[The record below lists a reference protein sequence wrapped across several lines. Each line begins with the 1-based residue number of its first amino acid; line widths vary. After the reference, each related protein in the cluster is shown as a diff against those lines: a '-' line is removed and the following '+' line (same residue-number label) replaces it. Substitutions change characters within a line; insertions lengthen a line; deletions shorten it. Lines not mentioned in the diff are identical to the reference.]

1 MAHVRPLASADPAQ
15 FRRIMGR
22 FATSVTVITS
32 AVDGDIRGMTANAFM
47 SGSLDPPLCVIS
59 VAKRANMHDHLIAA
73 RAFGVNFLAA
83 GQENL
88 AIHFAGRPVTGLD
101 VAFGDH
107 HGIPGIIGASA
118 LITAAVSARHECGDH
133 SLFIGAII
141 SMRADDRPP
150 LLYHASRFG
159 ALVPLRETAPAAVE
173 FW

>member
-1 MAHVRPLASADPAQ
+1 MRHVRPLASADPAQ

-22 FATSVTVITS
+22 FASSVTVITAS
-32 AVDGDIRGMTANAFM
+32 VEGDIRGMTANAFM

-59 VAKRANMHDHLIAA
+59 VAKRANMHQHLTTAG
-73 RAFGVNFLAA
+73 AFGVNFLAA

-88 AIHFAGRPVTGLD
+88 ATHFAGRTLPDLH

-118 LITAAVSARHECGDH
+118 LITASVSAKHDCGDH
-133 SLFIGAII
+133 TLFVGAII
-141 SMRADDRPP
+141 SMSADDRPP

-159 ALVPLRETAPAAVE
+159 ALLPLREAAPAAVE

>member
-1 MAHVRPLASADPAQ
+1 MQ

-22 FATSVTVITS
+22 FATSVTVIT
-32 AVDGDIRGMTANAFM
+32 AAADGNTRGMTANAFM
-47 SGSLDPPLCVIS
+47 SGSFDPPLCVIS
-59 VAKRANMHDHLIAA
+59 IAKRANMHDHLIAA
-73 RAFGVNFLAA
+73 GAFGVNFLAA

-88 AIHFAGRPVTGLD
+88 AMHFAGRQLPDLE

-107 HGIPGIIGASA
+107 HGIPGIIGVSA

-133 SLFIGAII
+133 SLFVGAII

-150 LLYHASRFG
+150 LLYHASHFA
-159 ALVPLRETAPAAVE
+159 ALVPLREAAPAALE